1 MIQSCV
7 CSHVAGNVELPDS
20 LHVAA
25 VVLHHAVH
33 VHPDTV
39 LPKIEFFFQKVY
51 FLKVYV
57 LMVHQ
62 LSIIDLLWTKY
73 QEY

>member
-39 LPKIEFFFQKVY
+39 LPRIEIY
-51 FLKVYV
+51 FRKSV
-57 LMVHQ
+57 LFKSFCFNGQ
-62 LSIIDLLWTKY
+62 SIINY
-73 QEY
+73 